1 MNWEPAVSY
10 ISDLKISSSVP
21 HTDVTA
27 SGILFS
33 AVVPEGKEAS
43 LLLYEK
49 GSEDVRCEIPF
60 PEKPSMGR
68 ISAMLVSGIPAEM
81 VEYNYK
87 IGGRIVTDPAAQI
100 VAGLDRFGDRSA
112 RSPHHVRGGF
122 IKTDFDW
129 GNDRDVL
136 RIPYSESV
144 FYELHVRGFTKHRNS
159 KVKAKG
165 CFSGL
170 AEKIPYLKSLGVTA
184 VVLLPIYEFDE
195 ITEDDARLGWRPEG
209 LRELIAGTALPQ
221 SAVTVRESGQEEQ
234 AAADRK
240 QGKLNPKDP
249 ASSAG
254 SGKRE
259 GKLNYWGFG
268 PGWFFAP
275 KRSYS
280 ASDSPEDEL
289 RAMVRSFHEAGMEV
303 IMEMSFPEGMDIA
316 FIRSCLLW
324 WRQVYHM
331 DGFYLTGNQDDINS
345 AVKSAALSDV
355 KLISDYFDTKRMY
368 PKGRPYRFRNL
379 AECNVGF
386 RRDVRQIL
394 KGDENQLRAFVDR
407 IRYNP
412 KDSAVVNTITSHN
425 GFTLMDLVSYN
436 DKHNEANGEQNH
448 DGAATEYSWNCGVEG
463 PCRKKEI
470 SRLRLRQMKN
480 ALSILLLSQGTP
492 MLLAGDEMGNS
503 QDGNSNA
510 YCMDSELTWLDWPDN
525 KASRELTDFVKKLIA
540 LRKAYPIL
548 HTEQELSGGNSGGF
562 FPDFSCHGSNAWFA
576 SFDQQDRTIGLM
588 YSVRDESG
596 EDCSCIYAAY
606 NLHWQEQK
614 LALPYLPHERE
625 WHVILNTGEDRFTET
640 EESGQDA
647 ETAMVKSITVPGR
660 TVIVLAG

>member
-1 MNWEPAVSY
+1 
-10 ISDLKISSSVP
+10 
-21 HTDVTA
+21 
-27 SGILFS
+27 
-33 AVVPEGKEAS
+33 
-43 LLLYEK
+43 
-49 GSEDVRCEIPF
+49 
-60 PEKPSMGR
+60 MGR

-87 IGGRIVTDPAAQI
+87 IGGRIVTDPAAQL

-355 KLISDYFDTKRMY
+355 KLISDYFASLCLLLKQSFAEMKFLLLKVPDFWEVKVQTDLRLMLLQALKMFQVCPIVFHFPNRRY
-368 PKGRPYRFRNL
+368 NLPKGQTFLQASSGSNL
-379 AECNVGF
+379 LEFEVP
-386 RRDVRQIL
+386 L
-394 KGDENQLRAFVDR
+394 
-407 IRYNP
+407 
-412 KDSAVVNTITSHN
+412 DS
-425 GFTLMDLVSYN
+425 
-436 DKHNEANGEQNH
+436 
-448 DGAATEYSWNCGVEG
+448 
-463 PCRKKEI
+463 RKKV
-470 SRLRLRQMKN
+470 
-480 ALSILLLSQGTP
+480 P
-492 MLLAGDEMGNS
+492 
-503 QDGNSNA
+503 
-510 YCMDSELTWLDWPDN
+510 
-525 KASRELTDFVKKLIA
+525 VIA
-540 LRKAYPIL
+540 RHPYFNFIRK
-548 HTEQELSGGNSGGF
+548 
-562 FPDFSCHGSNAWFA
+562 W
-576 SFDQQDRTIGLM
+576 
-588 YSVRDESG
+588 
-596 EDCSCIYAAY
+596 
-606 NLHWQEQK
+606 
-614 LALPYLPHERE
+614 
-625 WHVILNTGEDRFTET
+625 
-640 EESGQDA
+640 
-647 ETAMVKSITVPGR
+647 
-660 TVIVLAG
+660 